1 MPGELVHPSFLNL
14 MRSLKPY
21 VGRTMLQYMEL
32 VEDLIEL
39 LATEQAQ
46 KVQNSFLSLRE
57 KKAEQATIPDSPMDE
72 EEEDLNKSLQ
82 KENINKHESISAGE
96 KLYGRKPYILFL
108 ILILLVL
115 SFD

>member
-39 LATEQAQ
+39 LTTEQAR

-57 KKAEQATIPDSPMDE
+57 KKAEQAIIPDSPINE
-72 EEEDLNKSLQ
+72 EEEGINESLQ
-82 KENINKHESISAGE
+82 NESISTEENTSARE

-108 ILILLVL
+108 ILLLLIL